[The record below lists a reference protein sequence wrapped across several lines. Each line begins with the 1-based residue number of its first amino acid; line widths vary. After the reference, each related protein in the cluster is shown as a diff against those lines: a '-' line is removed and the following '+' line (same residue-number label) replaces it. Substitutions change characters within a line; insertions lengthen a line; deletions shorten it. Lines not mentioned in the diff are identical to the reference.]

1 MIYPKSSQPLLQS
14 GKCFG
19 LLRKVKIEKVTYPV
33 SEKRNTLPRILV
45 VLPEAPQTKELI
57 FYLEQQEFEVLWAHE
72 AQSAYDILDTEAIDA
87 LICTLREKRIDGL
100 RVQQLAQTRNPAIC
114 AIGIAGPEGIEL
126 GVEAMRQG
134 AYDFQLQPLNLAK
147 ISAVLAKGLR
157 YQQLVGEVSDLQ
169 RRLDERYRFGGIA
182 RRSSP
187 WQRIYRQI
195 EQVAQS
201 RTSVLI
207 SGETGTG
214 KGEMAKAIHQQS
226 RRRENAFV
234 EINCGALPESL
245 VENELFGHEKGA
257 YTGASAARK
266 GRFELADQGTL
277 FLDEVGDISLPM
289 QVKLLRVIQDGRF
302 ERVGGSQTLRA
313 DVRLIAATHRDLE
326 AMVREGTFRADL
338 FYRLNVIKIEV
349 PPLRECRED
358 IPILV
363 DEFVRQF
370 AADNDRRIERIQPR
384 ALDILRDY
392 DWPGNVRELK
402 NCIEGMV
409 VMCSGEGALE
419 VGDIPRYINHQERV
433 LPGLDFRVGMSIE
446 EMERLAIVE
455 TLKAVDY
462 DRRRAAEILQ
472 IGLSTLYRKEK
483 EYALRPT

>member
-1 MIYPKSSQPLLQS
+1 M
-14 GKCFG
+14 
-19 LLRKVKIEKVTYPV
+19 
-33 SEKRNTLPRILV
+33 SEKRNAEPRVLA
-45 VLPEAPQTKELI
+45 VLPESQRTRELL
-57 FYLEQQEFEVLWAHE
+57 FYLEQQAFEVLYAHE
-72 AQSAYDILDTEAIDA
+72 GQSAYDILDGEGVDA
-87 LICTLREKRIDGL
+87 LIYTLREKRIDGL
-100 RVQQLAQTRNPAIC
+100 RVQQLAHARNPAIC
-114 AIGIAGPEGIEL
+114 AIAIAGPEDIEL

-134 AYDFQLQPLNLAK
+134 AFDFQLQPLNLAK
-147 ISAVLAKGLR
+147 IGAVLERGLS

-169 RRLDERYRFGGIA
+169 RRLDERYRFDGIA

-201 RTSVLI
+201 RSSVLVL
-207 SGETGTG
+207 GETGSG
-214 KGEMAKAIHQQS
+214 KGEVAKAIHQRS
-226 RRRENAFV
+226 RRRESAFV

-245 VENELFGHEKGA
+245 VETELFGHEKGA
-257 YTGASAARK
+257 YTGAAAARK

-277 FLDEVGDISLPM
+277 FLDEVGDIPPAT

-302 ERVGGSQTLRA
+302 ERVGGSATHRA

-326 AMVREGTFRADL
+326 QMVSEGGFRADL
-338 FYRLNVIKIEV
+338 FYRLNVVKIEV

-363 DEFVRQF
+363 DEFIREF
-370 AADNDRRIERIQPR
+370 AAENDKRIEGIAPR
-384 ALDILRDY
+384 ALDVLRDY

-402 NCIEGMV
+402 NCVEGMV
-409 VMCSGEGALE
+409 VMCPREGTLE
-419 VGDIPRYINHQERV
+419 VGDIPRYINRRERV
-433 LPGLDFRVGMSIE
+433 FPGLDFRVGMSMYEIE
-446 EMERLAIVE
+446 QLAIAE

-483 EYALRPT
+483 QYARRAGQ